1 MSVHRE
7 TVSHP
12 PHTEDRF
19 RFWPPAQKPRDWMGL
34 LQVKISPPRP
44 GASKQ
49 GEFTTVVNIC
59 VQSTRR
65 ILDVKHRVTD
75 PLMD

>member
-7 TVSHP
+7 TGFRP

-19 RFWPPAQKPRDWMGL
+19 RFWPPAQKPRDEMDL

-49 GEFTTVVNIC
+49 GEFTTVVNISA
-59 VQSTRR
+59 QST
-65 ILDVKHRVTD
+65 LHAY
-75 PLMD
+75 